1 MKQYEFNTIQNEG
14 YSGIVTILD
23 YEISFS
29 KTLKNTKLLKEI
41 EGKLQSSACKDTRL
55 IFDLALLYG
64 VNEYRFV
71 EIRWIG
77 DHFLIKSKK
86 YATPNDKVAK
96 AGSEVEVGDV
106 VHIEFGSG
114 SIDLKITKIAESV
127 RKEDAASMY
136 EIINK

>member
-29 KTLKNTKLLKEI
+29 KTLKEI

-55 IFDLALLYG
+55 IFDLALLSG

-96 AGSEVEVGDV
+96 AANQILAKYPEVLKNSMLSDKT
-106 VHIEFGSG
+106 IKRIAS
-114 SIDLKITKIAESV
+114 SI
-127 RKEDAASMY
+127 
-136 EIINK
+136 